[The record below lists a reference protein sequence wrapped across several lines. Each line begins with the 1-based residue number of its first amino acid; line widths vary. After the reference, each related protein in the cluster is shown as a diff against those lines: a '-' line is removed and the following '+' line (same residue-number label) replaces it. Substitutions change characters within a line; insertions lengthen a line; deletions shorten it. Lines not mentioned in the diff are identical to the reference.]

1 MSGSTEQPTPAPPV
15 EHIVCTPG
23 TCGGRPRVAGTR
35 IRVQDIALW
44 HEADGLAPEEILLHY
59 QGITLSDV
67 YAALAY
73 YHDHRDEIRDR
84 MKKDEEF
91 VESFKKEHP
100 SRLAEILKA
109 RHAGD
114 DSVSS

>member
-1 MSGSTEQPTPAPPV
+1 MPGTTEQPTAAPPV
-15 EHIVCTPG
+15 EHIVCTSG

-44 HEADGLAPEEILLHY
+44 HEADGLAPEEILIHY

-73 YHDHRDEIRDR
+73 YHDHRDEIRAR

-91 VESFKKEHP
+91 VEAFKKEHP
-100 SRLAEILKA
+100 SKLAEILKA

-114 DSVSS
+114 DSISS